1 MSLDQQ
7 VSENRNWINSVI
19 QASKLASELS
29 ESASI
34 TSANETVNIQQGVAD
49 AKFVKIPIIRGSL
62 GAYNPVTNTPSLADG
77 TGVSGDSYE
86 VSIAGVRNL
95 GSGNISFIE
104 EDFVLYNGSKWIK
117 TTKSQISDILGLRA
131 ELDSLAVANLKIS
144 INGNSFKLL
153 KYPGNVLNSLEVNDF
168 AIDGFYDT
176 TEIWDKAKY
185 LGGNKDLKASWT
197 VIEYTEL

>member
-1 MSLDQQ
+1 MNLDQQ

-19 QASKLASELS
+19 QASKLASELP

-62 GAYNPVTNTPSLADG
+62 GAYNPVTNIPALADG

-86 VSIAGVRNL
+86 ISIAGVRNL

>member
-1 MSLDQQ
+1 MNLDQQ

-62 GAYNPVTNTPSLADG
+62 GAYNPVTNIPALADG

-86 VSIAGVRNL
+86 ISIAGVRNL
-95 GSGNISFIE
+95 GSGDISFIA
-104 EDFVLYNGSKWIK
+104 EDFVMYNGSKWIK

-153 KYPGNVLNSLEVNDF
+153 KYPGNTLNSLEVDDF